1 MIKDEIGRLNQL
13 VSNFLS
19 YGRPARFKLR
29 ELDASTLIGEIADLV
44 RAQATEQHVA
54 LEVYVEGDGS
64 TTFEG
69 DGEQLRTCFS
79 NLVINAIQ
87 AMPDGGRMTITLR
100 PGEHEQVIEF
110 SDTGSG
116 IAEDAIQQI
125 FEPYYSTKETGI
137 GLDLR

>member
-1 MIKDEIGRLNQL
+1 MIKDEIGRLNHM

-69 DGEQLRTCFS
+69 DGEQLRHVFRTSSSTRSRRCRM
-79 NLVINAIQ
+79 A
-87 AMPDGGRMTITLR
+87 GG
-100 PGEHEQVIEF
+100 
-110 SDTGSG
+110 
-116 IAEDAIQQI
+116 
-125 FEPYYSTKETGI
+125 
-137 GLDLR
+137 